1 MYYSDDEDYDI
12 YDSGDFYGSSSDN
25 EFDDDL
31 HDHCDMFYDDK
42 FYEEEAELFEKWQ
55 DISLEDFKSAFNG
68 NKMLQ
73 IKIRTQ
79 LDLLFQQYDRHK
91 KLNDK
96 LVSHSDHWA
105 AISKSISASSRGISS
120 FRNLSGRRSHMEEF
134 FWNDKDEYFY
144 PASFDDTYIHRVSDF
159 KHKSLKAR

>member
-1 MYYSDDEDYDI
+1 MYYSNKDYDNC
-12 YDSGDFYGSSSDN
+12 DSGNDFYGSSDN
-25 EFDDDL
+25 EFDNDL
-31 HDHCDMFYDDK
+31 HDHCDTFYNDK

-68 NKMLQ
+68 NIMLQ

-96 LVSHSDHWA
+96 LVSHSDYWA

-120 FRNLSGRRSHMEEF
+120 LRKLSGRAQITHGGVFLER
-134 FWNDKDEYFY
+134 
-144 PASFDDTYIHRVSDF
+144 
-159 KHKSLKAR
+159 